1 MLVFFTNLIPF
12 ATDKEILIPEKL
24 PGPEFTKIEKSLF
37 KSMLYFFIKLA
48 ISNTNISFLIRLV
61 CNFLIKNL
69 LSFFNAIKLFLP
81 VQSITKKSLIIF
93 LLFIF
98 ISAESSSVSDNIK
111 DNGVIVLMYHRFNEN
126 KYPSTNIKLPDF
138 IKQID
143 LIKKNGFDFLDAD
156 SFEDSLKNQKNQKKI
171 LLTIDD
177 AFMSFYNQAWPI
189 LKKT

>member
-1 MLVFFTNLIPF
+1 
-12 ATDKEILIPEKL
+12 
-24 PGPEFTKIEKSLF
+24 
-37 KSMLYFFIKLA
+37 
-48 ISNTNISFLIRLV
+48 
-61 CNFLIKNL
+61 
-69 LSFFNAIKLFLP
+69 
-81 VQSITKKSLIIF
+81 
-93 LLFIF
+93 
-98 ISAESSSVSDNIK
+98 
-111 DNGVIVLMYHRFNEN
+111 MYHRFNEN

-189 LKKT
+189 LKNDKIPFILFVNTREIGSNGYMTWAQIKEISKEKFVHIGNHSYSHNYLVDKSNNEIKNDIDLAIEQII